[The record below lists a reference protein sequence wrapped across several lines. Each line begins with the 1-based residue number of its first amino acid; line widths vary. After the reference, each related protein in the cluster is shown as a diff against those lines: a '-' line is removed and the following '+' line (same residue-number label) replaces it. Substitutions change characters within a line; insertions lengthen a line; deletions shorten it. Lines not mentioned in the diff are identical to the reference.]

1 MDNLMKTEWFK
12 LRNDRSLWVLTGI
25 IFAYAVLQT
34 MMDRLDGG
42 ELTPL
47 NDYYQYYA
55 LSFNEQIVFY
65 IPCIL
70 AGFFITSEYS
80 RGTMKSLASSGN
92 NRIRIYFAKLVMFA
106 AGAII
111 ISLTMPVFMT
121 VISATVGFP
130 GSLDWPYYLQTI
142 GLTILYA
149 AAFASIMA
157 LFSIMFTDSGK
168 TVGFLL
174 LFFMLADTMLGM
186 ISSKLTFLKPVHDN
200 SVFQL
205 SKKIIEIN
213 QVGGTEMIKMIVI
226 PIGTFVV
233 FGIVGSLIFKHKEI
247 K

>member
-1 MDNLMKTEWFK
+1 MGNLMKTEWFK

-25 IFAYAVLQT
+25 IIAYAVLQT

-42 ELTPL
+42 ELAQL

-55 LSFNEQIVFY
+55 LSFNEQIVSY

-92 NRIRIYFAKLVMFA
+92 NRTRIYYAKLVMFSV
-106 AGAII
+106 GAII
-111 ISLTMPVFMT
+111 ISITMPVVMT
-121 VISATVGFP
+121 AISTIAGFP
-130 GSLDWPYYLQTI
+130 GSLDWSYYLQTI

-149 AAFASIMA
+149 AAFASVMA
-157 LFSIMFTDSGK
+157 VFSIMFTDSGK
-168 TVGFLL
+168 TIGFLL
-174 LFFMLADTMLGM
+174 LFFMLADTLLGM
-186 ISSKLTFLKPVHDN
+186 ISSKLAFLKPVHDN

-213 QVGGTEMIKMIVI
+213 QLGGTEVIKVTVV
-226 PIGTFVV
+226 PVVTFLV
-233 FGIVGSLIFKHKEI
+233 FGMVGSLIFKHKEI